1 MISVTTNN
9 SKINKLRLGDLV
21 LVRGYDHTTVSQ
33 CERFDIAGREQ
44 PCTIEFVGRFLNAD
58 KKVLRLHSLST
69 GDKTGKDFEIS
80 DVGEV
85 ALIPM
90 GTIQYIGRLS
100 GDPERPRRPARHRR
114 SRTPKG

>member
-9 SKINKLRLGDLV
+9 SKINKLRPGDLV
-21 LVRGYDHTTVSQ
+21 LVRGYDHTTVSRW
-33 CERFDIAGREQ
+33 ERFDIASREQ
-44 PCTIEFVGRFLNAD
+44 PSTVEFVGRFINVD
-58 KKVLRLHSLST
+58 KKVLRLHSMSA
-69 GDKTGKDFEIS
+69 GDETSKDFEIS